1 LTPALIKGLLL
12 AFFVLIPIILFGV
25 SAIAS
30 IESPLRV
37 QPPKGFSAD
46 EKKNQ

>member
-1 LTPALIKGLLL
+1 
-12 AFFVLIPIILFGV
+12 VLIPIVLFGI
-25 SAIAS
+25 SALAS
-30 IESPLRV
+30 IQSPLRV